1 MENPSSR
8 RVPLAVAILLL
19 VVATI
24 FCFVGALA
32 LGIGIYYL
40 AESTVS
46 NHFALVTPSPESSVT
61 PSGSANPLSSATP
74 FPSTTPFKPALP
86 STPSTDLDEYG
97 FRTAQIQIRDETL
110 DVELAETPQQL
121 AKGLRFRETL
131 AEDAGML
138 FIFPKPQRLSFWMK
152 DASIPLSIAYIQ
164 LGRQNRP
171 NSRHETLRR
180 DSRAQPVQCRDLRV
194 VGQSRLVRAS
204 RYLGW
209 HRHRRPTTLGTSGN
223 AMNERER
230 QHAQGQSSSRLRKAS
245 GAAGR
250 RRPRP
255 RYSCC
260 SVPGVLPLSP
270 LDRGPDRLS
279 SLFQLPG
286 RSTVTKSRT
295 RTARRAGG
303 FAKAGGR
310 LALGADCVPGDHGD
324 VGVLARSL

>member
-19 VVATI
+19 VVAAI

-86 STPSTDLDEYG
+86 STPSADLDEYG
-97 FRTAQIQIRDETL
+97 FRTIQIQIGDETL

-138 FIFPKPQRLSFWMK
+138 FIFPKPQHLSFWMK

-164 LGRQNRP
+164 PDGKIVQIRAMQP
-171 NSRHETLRR
+171 NDETPVPSLSNAVTYALLVNQGWFERHGISAGTVIE
-180 DSRAQPVQCRDLRV
+180 DL
-194 VGQSRLVRAS
+194 
-204 RYLGW
+204 
-209 HRHRRPTTLGTSGN
+209 
-223 AMNERER
+223 
-230 QHAQGQSSSRLRKAS
+230 
-245 GAAGR
+245 
-250 RRPRP
+250 PR
-255 RYSCC
+255 
-260 SVPGVLPLSP
+260 
-270 LDRGPDRLS
+270 
-279 SLFQLPG
+279 
-286 RSTVTKSRT
+286 
-295 RTARRAGG
+295 
-303 FAKAGGR
+303 
-310 LALGADCVPGDHGD
+310 
-324 VGVLARSL
+324 